1 MKLKFKLWIE
11 SDDGKPIIGKGGISL
26 IKSIMETGS
35 ISAAAKK
42 MNVSYKFAWE
52 YVKKMNEYLGGIE
65 MHKGGK
71 GAGGTKISEKIVELV
86 KIYEEAEKEIDEVL
100 KKYNQKIEEILKK

>member
-1 MKLKFKLWIE
+1 MRFRFKLWIE

-26 IKSIMETGS
+26 IKLIMETGS
-35 ISAAAKK
+35 ISTAAKS
-42 MNVSYKFAWE
+42 MHVSYKFAWE
-52 YVKKMNEYLGGIE
+52 YVRKVNDFVGGIE

-71 GAGGTKISEKIVELV
+71 GAGGTRVSEKVVELV